1 MSVKK
6 ESNTT
11 ERELS
16 ISRLLNAP
24 RDLVWEVWTNPEHIQ
39 HWWGPSGF
47 TNTIASMEVKPGG
60 EWDFIMHGPDGTNFK
75 NKHIYKQVVRPEKL
89 VLDHVTAPKFRMTVT
104 FEELGDKTMVTIH
117 SLFESAEQL
126 REVIKVFKAD
136 EGMTQNVDRLEAYV
150 RAQIK
155 LRKQSKTTNM
165 SRTSTYLNFSNN
177 TEQAFLFYKSVFKTE
192 FGGKG
197 IQRLGDIPPSDGQP
211 SLSDADK
218 KLILHIELPILGGHV
233 LMGTD
238 APESMGFKLNF
249 GNNCHI
255 CLEPDSRKEAKRL
268 FDALSE
274 GGNITMPLEDM
285 FFGAYFGE
293 FTDKFGVQ
301 WMVSCTSKD

>member
-1 MSVKK
+1 M
-6 ESNTT
+6 
-11 ERELS
+11 
-16 ISRLLNAP
+16 A
-24 RDLVWEVWTNPEHIQ
+24 
-39 HWWGPSGF
+39 
-47 TNTIASMEVKPGG
+47 
-60 EWDFIMHGPDGTNFK
+60 
-75 NKHIYKQVVRPEKL
+75 
-89 VLDHVTAPKFRMTVT
+89 
-104 FEELGDKTMVTIH
+104 
-117 SLFESAEQL
+117 
-126 REVIKVFKAD
+126 
-136 EGMTQNVDRLEAYV
+136 
-150 RAQIK
+150 
-155 LRKQSKTTNM
+155 
-165 SRTSTYLNFSNN
+165 RTSTYLNFSNN

-238 APESMGFKLNF
+238 APESMGFKLIF
-249 GNNCHI
+249 GNNSHI

-268 FDALSE
+268 FNALSE